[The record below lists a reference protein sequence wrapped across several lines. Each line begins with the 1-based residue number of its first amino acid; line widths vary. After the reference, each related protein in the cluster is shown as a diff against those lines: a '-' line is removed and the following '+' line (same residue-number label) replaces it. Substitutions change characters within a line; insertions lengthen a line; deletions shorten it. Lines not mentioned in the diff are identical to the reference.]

1 MGIAGLCSTFPRR
14 KLANSKLLIAR
25 SLRCCCFLLWAI
37 PRLLLHSCLL
47 PFHGGN
53 LKQKGSERQGESSR
67 EEEEEEREG
76 KGIASDNLKHL
87 SFSTEA
93 MEEEAHKST
102 KRDLRSAVAKKEL
115 SYSSFGPGKGLKVSG
130 AVCAHCTEQYFDSKI
145 LKSALHVA
153 RHPS

>member
-1 MGIAGLCSTFPRR
+1 MGIARLCSTFPRR

-25 SLRCCCFLLWAI
+25 SLRCCCCFFALGDS
-37 PRLLLHSCLL
+37 PTPLHSCLL

-67 EEEEEEREG
+67 EKEEEEREG

-115 SYSSFGPGKGLKVSG
+115 SYSSFVPGKGLKVGG
-130 AVCAHCTEQYFDSKI
+130 AVCAHTAQNNISVPKFKKVLYM
-145 LKSALHVA
+145 
-153 RHPS
+153 

>member
-102 KRDLRSAVAKKEL
+102 KRASGPSLGGSEKGVI
-115 SYSSFGPGKGLKVSG
+115 YYSFGPGKGLKVSG
-130 AVCAHCTEQYFDSKI
+130 AVCARCTEQYFTAKI
-145 LKSALHVA
+145 L
-153 RHPS
+153 

>member
-1 MGIAGLCSTFPRR
+1 MFALGDSPTP
-14 KLANSKLLIAR
+14 
-25 SLRCCCFLLWAI
+25 
-37 PRLLLHSCLL
+37 LHSCLL

-67 EEEEEEREG
+67 EKEEEEREG

-115 SYSSFGPGKGLKVSG
+115 SYSSFVPGKGLKVGG
-130 AVCAHCTEQYFDSKI
+130 AVCAHTAQNNISVPKFKKVLYM
-145 LKSALHVA
+145 
-153 RHPS
+153 

>member
-1 MGIAGLCSTFPRR
+1 MFFA
-14 KLANSKLLIAR
+14 LLLFFALGD
-25 SLRCCCFLLWAI
+25 S
-37 PRLLLHSCLL
+37 PTPLHSCLL

-67 EEEEEEREG
+67 EKEEEEREG

-102 KRDLRSAVAKKEL
+102 KRASGPSLGGSEKGVI
-115 SYSSFGPGKGLKVSG
+115 YYSFGPGKGLKVGG
-130 AVCAHCTEQYFDSKI
+130 AVCSHCTEQYFASKI

-153 RHPS
+153 RHPR